1 MGPVGAL
8 HKVYKER
15 NNVTTYVFAYEIAD
29 NAFLFAVDPPA
40 PHTTWDFRPIG
51 LYYYHGKSDS
61 VHFLGEYPLIS
72 VRVLNGANLA
82 VLTTK
87 ATDIYQGGYAF
98 PSLQYLTLERS
109 GTLEQPVFKAKL
121 AEEPFYAAIS
131 ETEYYADAPYGERHL
146 LSVQDAFAGELRG
159 KRRGIENSRSIR
171 QGLRFLRNETRIYGP
186 NGLEIHMG
194 QSCLHGGAGQYFG
207 PRRL

>member
-1 MGPVGAL
+1 MKNRFKTAALVLLCVMLTACHKGQEPADTAYQTAHLTETNQPTRPAEAKPEKMGLVGAL

-82 VLTTK
+82 LLTTK
-87 ATDIYQGGYAF
+87 ATDIYQGGTPFLPYNILRLSGA
-98 PSLQYLTLERS
+98 ER
-109 GTLEQPVFKAKL
+109 
-121 AEEPFYAAIS
+121 
-131 ETEYYADAPYGERHL
+131 
-146 LSVQDAFAGELRG
+146 
-159 KRRGIENSRSIR
+159 
-171 QGLRFLRNETRIYGP
+171 
-186 NGLEIHMG
+186 
-194 QSCLHGGAGQYFG
+194 
-207 PRRL
+207 